1 MHVMAR
7 IPKSIVTLAVLGC
20 VLLGLN
26 RLGLILQRHDNL
38 PGFIATALVQGMV
51 YLAAVWIVSRMESKR
66 PVLVAIL
73 VIAGLLR
80 LSVVFSSP
88 CLPDD
93 LYRYTWDGR
102 VQAAGITPYRFVP
115 GDKQQAPLRDESIY
129 SHINRRDYAHTIYPP
144 LAQAVFLAVT
154 RISESVTGMKM
165 AMVGFEA
172 IAIWL
177 IIRLL
182 TAWRLP
188 PERVLIYAWHPL
200 AIWEIAGSGHVEAVL
215 VALIALTLWSRSRN
229 MRALTGVALAGAVL
243 IKLFPALLLPS
254 FYRRWDWKM
263 PLAFAGTFV
272 LAYLPYASVGS
283 GAIGFLPGY
292 LQEEG
297 LVHGWGIFPLNVAVR
312 VFGLPES
319 MGGAYLILA
328 AGVLVI
334 LALYLILRTTIDT
347 NERYV
352 ADALILALTLTVLLS
367 PHYPWYFLWLVPML
381 CFRLHLPALYLTLA
395 SFLLYEL
402 LLHTSGPVFFRISV
416 LLYLPFAL
424 LAFVCWLAG
433 RAQSAR
439 QAIQVSLPEE
449 SRNATC
455 LSK

>member
-1 MHVMAR
+1 MSR
-7 IPKSIVTLAVLGC
+7 SQQSIVMLGALGC

-38 PGFIATALVQGMV
+38 PGFIVTALVQGIV
-51 YLAAVWIVSRMESKR
+51 YLAAVWIVSRIPSKR

-73 VIAGLLR
+73 IIAGLLR
-80 LSVVFSSP
+80 ASVVFSPPFLS
-88 CLPDD
+88 DD
-93 LYRYTWDGR
+93 IYRYIWDGR
-102 VQAAGITPYRFVP
+102 VQAAGINPYRFVP
-115 GDKQQAPLRDESIY
+115 ADKQLASLRDEFIY

-144 LAQAVFLAVT
+144 LAQAIFLGVS
-154 RISESVTGMKM
+154 RISESVTGMKLT
-165 AMVGFEA
+165 MVGFEA

-215 VALIALTLWSRSRN
+215 VALIALALWARSRDL
-229 MRALTGVALAGAVL
+229 RALTGSALAGAAL
-243 IKLFPALLLPS
+243 IKFFPALLLPA

-263 PLAFAGTFV
+263 PLAFAGTFL
-272 LAYLPYASVGS
+272 LAYLPYTSVGS
-283 GAIGFLPGY
+283 GAIGFLPDY

-297 LVHGWGIFPLNVAVR
+297 LVHGWGIFPLSLAVR
-312 VFGLPES
+312 LLGLPEAL
-319 MGGAYLILA
+319 GKAYLIFA
-328 AGVLVI
+328 MALVAS
-334 LALYLILRTTIDT
+334 LALYLILRSGTVVCD
-347 NERYV
+347 RHV
-352 ADALILALTLTVLLS
+352 ANALILALTFTVLLS
-367 PHYPWYFLWLVPML
+367 PHYAWYFLWLVPLL
-381 CFRLHLPALYLTLA
+381 CFRLHVSALYLTLA

-424 LAFVCWLAG
+424 IAVVCWLAG

-439 QAIQVSLPEE
+439 QTIQVSVPEE

-455 LSK
+455 VSK